1 MRSLVSLALAGA
13 LALSALVPSALTPK
27 VQAAEQTPEQ
37 ILAKMN
43 LDQKVGQ
50 LLWTH
55 VYGDSADDT
64 TYASDNQAIFGSG
77 VSTPAQAVKKYHLGG
92 VLYFNWAHNF
102 SSENTDVTKVAAL
115 SNGLQAAAKADG
127 NVPLG
132 ITIDQE
138 GGMVSRVGAPAT
150 IFPGNMALGATG
162 NQALAYSQGQVL
174 GCEMRSL
181 GINADFAPVL
191 DVNTNPNNP
200 VIGLRAIS
208 DDPNLVAQLGGAQIQ
223 GIQSQGVSA
232 TAKHFPGHGDA
243 DTDSHLGLPRVT
255 YSRQVLNQHL
265 VPFKTAINGGVDM
278 IMTAH
283 IVVDAIDPKLPATL
297 SKPVL
302 TGLLRQELGFT
313 GVITTDA
320 LDMEGA
326 QLAVMTPAEQA
337 KYKELKNKEDSAKQ
351 KADKDPTQADSAREA
366 STEFKNFLAPIRAR
380 VAVKALQAGSDILL
394 NTKDAAA
401 VVDGIKA
408 AVKDGSLTSA
418 QIDQSVL
425 RILKWKQKRG
435 VLKTEPI
442 DTASV
447 KAKLGTAASRDV
459 ASQIARNSVTLLR
472 NDANKAPLDAAKGT
486 RVLVAGSSWANP
498 ELLPEPLK
506 AAGFTVVF
514 TQDPDAKENPSDSE
528 ISAWVRQAANVDTV
542 IFASYAPGAQQFK
555 AIDALVATGKQVIV
569 INTSLPYP
577 LARYSGGGSGPQ
589 VVAEIYANNSVALAA
604 AVDVLSGQASA
615 VGKLPV
621 SVPGG
626 SGVAYARGFGLG
638 AGSATPTATAPATMA
653 PLTAAPTVATTA
665 TAAAA
670 TAPAA
675 ALAPST
681 CEAGG
686 AKSTTKPSASLAA
699 APSPTKSPKRGLAH
713 SGVET
718 GLFGAFAL
726 ALLGGGLALRS
737 RTR

>member
-13 LALSALVPSALTPK
+13 LALSALVPSALTPQ

-64 TYASDNQAIFGSG
+64 TYASDNQAIFGTG
-77 VSTPAQAVKKYHLGG
+77 ISTPAQAVKKYHLGG

-150 IFPGNMALGATG
+150 IFPGNMALGATA
-162 NQALAYSQGQVL
+162 NQSLAYSQGQVL

-265 VPFKTAINGGVDM
+265 VPFKTAISSGVDM

-366 STEFKNFLAPIRAR
+366 STEFKKFLAPIRAR

-401 VVDGIKA
+401 VVDGVKA

-447 KAKLGTAASRDV
+447 KAKLGTPASKDV
-459 ASQIARNSVTLLR
+459 AKQIARDSVTLLR
-472 NDANKAPLDAAKGT
+472 NDSNKAPLDVTKGT

-506 AAGFTVVF
+506 AAGFSVVF
-514 TQDPDAKENPSDSE
+514 TQDADAKEDPSDSE
-528 ISAWVRQAANVDTV
+528 ISAWVHQAANVDTV

-577 LARYSGGGSGPQ
+577 LARYSGGGAGPQ

-604 AVDVLSGQASA
+604 AVDVLSGKVNA

-621 SVPGG
+621 SVPGA

-638 AGSATPTATAPATMA
+638 YGSASATPTATTP
-653 PLTAAPTVATTA
+653 VATALA
-665 TAAAA
+665 TPALAA
-670 TAPAA
+670 TCGAIP
-675 ALAPST
+675 T
-681 CEAGG
+681 
-686 AKSTTKPSASLAA
+686 AKSTTKPSASLKA
-699 APSPTKSPKRGLAH
+699 APSSSQSPKRGLAH

-718 GLFGAFAL
+718 GLFVAFAL

-737 RTR
+737 RTRQC